1 MCDLERARPKKM
13 CDDSFSKKAAEES
26 KKGNLLIFEAP
37 KIKRVSYLCFHSE
50 HTDATVI
57 CCYYKYFIISLQIK
71 SSLVLVITYCKDLA
85 FK

>member
-37 KIKRVSYLCFHSE
+37 EIKRVSYLCFHGE

-57 CCYYKYFIISLQIK
+57 CCYYKFFIISLQIK
-71 SSLVLVITYCKDLA
+71 SSLVLIITYSKDLA